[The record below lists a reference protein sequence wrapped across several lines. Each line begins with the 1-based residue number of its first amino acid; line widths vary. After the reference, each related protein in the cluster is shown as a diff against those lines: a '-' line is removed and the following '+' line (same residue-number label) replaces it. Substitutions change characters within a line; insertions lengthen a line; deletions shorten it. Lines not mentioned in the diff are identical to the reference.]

1 MFNFK
6 KIINMNPNR
15 FLKKS
20 LMLMVTLLLFN
31 TLIAQDRITF
41 SWHGSHGGSLISG
54 NFVIKA
60 TNGEQFTIDWG
71 DSIIETKTG
80 LGDAKICLMHEYVS
94 GQGKST
100 VTITASNANCKFTYF
115 HLDTY
120 TYGVDAML
128 CYQMYSLTLE
138 GCSDLN
144 YFFCQ
149 NNSLQLSDLYAAHL
163 IINEREGKFFGG
175 QYLPIRS
182 LRGDMTVDFSAQRI
196 FGGVE
201 TVFSIWKNR
210 KEAILN
216 VDYTIDSGVISF
228 INNGKYLVTMTN
240 GAIISH
246 PDYPA
251 SVVAEF
257 EVNGVGIFEN
267 ALPNTKI
274 YPNPTGNIVYIQT
287 ENETIPEV
295 KIYSLYG
302 RLLQQ
307 IRNKEIDLSTYSAGV
322 YLLSTGGKT
331 VKIIRE

>member
-1 MFNFK
+1 
-6 KIINMNPNR
+6 MNSNR
-15 FLKKS
+15 YLKKS
-20 LMLMVTLLLFN
+20 LMLMGMLLLFN
-31 TLIAQDRITF
+31 TVIAQDRITF
-41 SWHGSHGGSLISG
+41 SWHGSHGGSLTSG

-80 LGDAKICLMHEYVS
+80 LGDAKICLMHEYVY
-94 GQGKST
+94 GQQKST

-120 TYGVDAML
+120 DYGVDAML
-128 CYQMYSLTLE
+128 CFQMYSLTLE

-144 YFFCQ
+144 YFFCE

-163 IINEREGKFFGG
+163 IINEREAKLFGR
-175 QYLPIRS
+175 QYLPIRF
-182 LRGDMTVDFSAQRI
+182 LRGDRTVDFSAQRI

-201 TVFSIWKNR
+201 TGFAVWKRGENGDVGNA
-210 KEAILN
+210 AILN

-228 INNGKYLVTMTN
+228 INNGHYLVTMGN
-240 GAIISH
+240 DAIISH

-251 SVVAEF
+251 SVLAEF
-257 EVNGVGIFEN
+257 YVKDVGIFEH
-267 ALPNTKI
+267 ALPNTRI
-274 YPNPTGNIVYIQT
+274 YPNPTGNIVYIET

-295 KIYSLYG
+295 KIYSLDG

-322 YLLSTGGKT
+322 YFLSISGKM
-331 VKIIRE
+331 VKIIRK